1 MEEINY
7 LNIDEFVIYD
17 NYLQEISSE
26 QLISDKVSP
35 EKTFSECFLTNP
47 IFEPIFARLNKNT
60 TSEKVRKRINDILY
74 CLIGQTKIDYKST
87 RRYMFE
93 GIPDEFTSLRS
104 ILWKL
109 LLNYLPSNV
118 KEWKDYIT
126 DKREDYKNLKQDLL
140 SVEEEQLKQVQDE
153 IMKDIKRTK
162 THMHFFFLPS
172 KENQQETNAD
182 VMGRILYIFAL
193 LHPDIKYVQGMN
205 EILSPIF
212 YCFSNDPNSFFS
224 NTTEAD
230 VFYCFENLML
240 EIKEIFIKEKDHTAT
255 GIHAKIHY
263 IDKMFE
269 YIDSELYE
277 HFKAQH
283 LEVEYFAFRW
293 YTLLF
298 TQEFNM
304 PDIMR
309 IWDSIII
316 YNDKFEFLAY
326 LCVSVIVMNRDRL
339 INKDFSNIMYVL
351 QNLEVLDI
359 DIEKLIINASETQI
373 NFANLINQI

>member
-7 LNIDEFVIYD
+7 LNINEFAIYD
-17 NYLQEISSE
+17 NSLQEVPSE
-26 QLISDKVSP
+26 QIEVEKPVP
-35 EKTFSECFLTNP
+35 EKVLNEKFFTNP
-47 IFEPIFARLNKNT
+47 IFEPIFTKLNKNT
-60 TSEKVRKRINDILY
+60 TSEKVKKRINDILY
-74 CLIGQTKIDYKST
+74 CLIGQNKIDYKST
-87 RRYMFE
+87 RKYMFE
-93 GIPDEFTSLRS
+93 GIPDEFAGLRS
-104 ILWKL
+104 VLWKL

-118 KEWKDYIT
+118 NEWKDYIT
-126 DKREDYKNLKQDLL
+126 DKREDYRNLKTDLL
-140 SVEEEQLKQVQDE
+140 HDEGDQQFKQVQDE
-153 IMKDIKRTK
+153 IIKDIKRTK
-162 THMHFFFLPS
+162 THMHFFFMPS
-172 KENQQETNAD
+172 KEDQNETNAD
-182 VMGRILYIFAL
+182 VMSRILYIFAL

-212 YCFSNDPNSFFS
+212 YCFSNDPNPFFS
-224 NTTEAD
+224 NTIEAD

-240 EIKEIFIKEKDHTAT
+240 EIKEIFIKEKDYTAN
-255 GIHAKIHY
+255 GIHAKIRY
-263 IDKMFE
+263 IDKMLEF
-269 YIDSELYE
+269 IDSELHE
-277 HFKAQH
+277 HFRVQNI
-283 LEVEYFAFRW
+283 EVEYFAFRW

-351 QNLEVLDI
+351 QNLELLDI
-359 DIEKLIINASETQI
+359 EIERLIVNAADTQR
-373 NFANLINQI
+373 NFSNIIS